1 MILEK
6 EQTVPVSAGEDVSQ
20 YLQDIRQF
28 PLLSQQEERE
38 LAERCAAGDE
48 EAIRRMVNSN
58 LRLVVSVAKG
68 YIGRGA
74 PLLDMIQEG
83 SIGLVTA
90 ARKFDPSM
98 DCRFSTY
105 ATKWIRQGVSRC
117 VMEHAGLIRVPR
129 YTADK
134 IKKLLQARRQLQ
146 QSGQPVELET
156 VSKISGIPTE
166 KAEELLKLLP
176 EVRSLD
182 APVGEEDSAL
192 QLLLEDTQAPEPQ
205 EEMIRQEMK
214 RVLEEMLEQL
224 TPRQQQVLRLRF
236 GLDGDE
242 CCSLEKIG
250 EILGISKE
258 RARQLEHSAV
268 EKLQKLGTGFGLT
281 DFLE

>member
-6 EQTVPVSAGEDVSQ
+6 EHTTQSGEDVSQ

-28 PLLSQQEERE
+28 PLLSQQEERQ

-68 YIGRGA
+68 YMGRGV

-156 VSKISGIPTE
+156 ISKISGIPAE

-192 QLLLEDTQAPEPQ
+192 QFLPEDTQAPEPQ

-214 RVLEEMLEQL
+214 RILDEMLGQL
-224 TPRQQQVLRLRF
+224 TPRQQQVLRLRY
-236 GLDGDE
+236 GLDGGE
-242 CCSLEKIG
+242 CHSLEKIG
-250 EILGISKE
+250 ERLGISKE
-258 RARQLEHSAV
+258 RARQLERSAV
-268 EKLQKLGTGFGLT
+268 EKLQKLGTGFGLA

>member
-6 EQTVPVSAGEDVSQ
+6 EHTAQSGEDVSQ

-28 PLLSQQEERE
+28 PLLSQQEERQ

-156 VSKISGIPTE
+156 ISKISGIPAE
-166 KAEELLKLLP
+166 KAEELLKPSFDYITL
-176 EVRSLD
+176 VRNDVEFMRYHFSD
-182 APVGEEDSAL
+182 AYVRGKEE
-192 QLLLEDTQAPEPQ
+192 
-205 EEMIRQEMK
+205 
-214 RVLEEMLEQL
+214 
-224 TPRQQQVLRLRF
+224 
-236 GLDGDE
+236 
-242 CCSLEKIG
+242 
-250 EILGISKE
+250 KE
-258 RARQLEHSAV
+258 NQCFRR
-268 EKLQKLGTGFGLT
+268 
-281 DFLE
+281 

>member
-6 EQTVPVSAGEDVSQ
+6 EQTAEDVSQ

-68 YIGRGA
+68 YIGRGV

-105 ATKWIRQGVSRC
+105 ATKWIRQGISRC

-134 IKKLLQARRQLQ
+134 IKKLLKARQELQ
-146 QSGQPVELET
+146 QSGGSVDMDALAER
-156 VSKISGIPTE
+156 SGIPVK
-166 KAEELLKLLP
+166 KAEELLRLLP
-176 EVRSLD
+176 EVQSLD
-182 APVGEEDSAL
+182 GEDGELLSLPEDIH
-192 QLLLEDTQAPEPQ
+192 APEPQ

-214 RVLEEMLEQL
+214 MILEEMLGQL
-224 TPRQQQVLRLRF
+224 TKRQQQVLHLRF
-236 GLDGDE
+236 GLDGGE
-242 CCSLEKIG
+242 CCSLERIG

-268 EKLQKLGTGFGLT
+268 EKLQKLGTGFGLEE
-281 DFLE
+281 FLE

>member
-6 EQTVPVSAGEDVSQ
+6 EHTAQSGEDVSQ

-28 PLLSQQEERE
+28 PLLSQQEERQ

-156 VSKISGIPTE
+156 ISKISGIPAE

-192 QLLLEDTQAPEPQ
+192 QFLPEDIQAPEPQ

-214 RVLEEMLEQL
+214 RILDEMLGQL
-224 TPRQQQVLRLRF
+224 TPRQQQVLRLRY
-236 GLDGDE
+236 GLDGGE
-242 CCSLEKIG
+242 CHSLEKIG
-250 EILGISKE
+250 ERLGISKE
-258 RARQLEHSAV
+258 RARQLERSAV
-268 EKLQKLGTGFGLT
+268 EKLQKLGTGFGLA